1 MALGNKASPHAIAEK
16 IKRLNAK
23 ELALLSKLL
32 VDDHMADKLIPAF
45 EAEIYERD
53 FKVKQNL
60 TVMVT
65 EKEADT
71 GKTVDSEET
80 ILCTQ
85 QISLRYQV
93 V

>member
-16 IKRLNAK
+16 IKRLNGQ

-53 FKVKQNL
+53 FKVKQQDL
-60 TVMVT
+60 T
-65 EKEADT
+65 ELNGDGNRER
-71 GKTVDSEET
+71 G
-80 ILCTQ
+80 
-85 QISLRYQV
+85 RYGQDGR
-93 V
+93 